1 MHVALLFHLC
11 NKSSFNNQFAFF
23 IYILQ
28 SFDLQYFTIN
38 LWTSFRF
45 SPKLLHIEALKTRLL
60 KNKHQNTAI
69 MKDMY
74 AATNSEYLE
83 NNKTWH
89 AEDSPWKT
97 KQILKLINRNS
108 LNPKSVVEI
117 GCGAGEILRQMQ
129 LQMEDKTIEFSGYDI
144 APDAI
149 KMAKQKANDKLHFY
163 EENLLD
169 KKDVHFDLELI
180 IDVFEHVDDYIGFI
194 RLCGEMAD
202 YKIYHIP
209 LDMHV
214 SGLLRGSMLRSRK
227 KVGHIHYFS
236 KETALATLKDAGQE
250 VIDFFYTKCAVENT
264 KRLRSRFA
272 NVFRIPL
279 YAVSPDL
286 TAHLLGGYSLIV
298 LTK

>member
-1 MHVALLFHLC
+1 
-11 NKSSFNNQFAFF
+11 
-23 IYILQ
+23 
-28 SFDLQYFTIN
+28 
-38 LWTSFRF
+38 
-45 SPKLLHIEALKTRLL
+45 
-60 KNKHQNTAI
+60 

-74 AATNSEYLE
+74 LATNSEYLE
-83 NNKTWH
+83 NNSTWH

-97 KQILKLINRNS
+97 KQILKLMKRNS
-108 LNPKSVVEI
+108 LNPKSIVEI
-117 GCGAGEILRQMQ
+117 GCGAGEILKQ
-129 LQMEDKTIEFSGYDI
+129 LQTHLEDKTIEFSGYDI

-149 KMAKQKANDKLHFY
+149 KLAKERTNDKLHFY
-163 EENLLD
+163 QENLL
-169 KKDVHFDLELI
+169 KKKGVHFDLELI

-194 RLCGEMAD
+194 KRCGEIAD

-250 VIDFFYTKCAVENT
+250 VVDFFYTKCATENT
-264 KRLRSRFA
+264 KRLRTRFA
-272 NVFRIPL
+272 NVLRIPL
-279 YAVSPDL
+279 YTVSPDL
-286 TAHLLGGYSLIV
+286 TALLFGGYSLIV